1 MAWKCAAVHA
11 QHGLDVPAGAEGSFC
26 PFSVTAPKQT
36 RWWGHQEWGENGDNE
51 SPWLSFFFFFLPE
64 LLALYGT
71 SDLLMK
77 ICFKFWILKIQKM
90 NIPGQAS
97 WLHQIVHVLNFVCLF
112 FWINVWNNKMHELW
126 KMLSR
131 SSSISLSWLFL
142 ILALGEWR
150 HRSSKWAVLYRQEPK
165 GRVSL
170 AQELLWLNA
179 KWGTG
184 WRGAVVSLS
193 FEKRGEEILFWCE
206 WNYAFFFFFF

>member
-1 MAWKCAAVHA
+1 M
-11 QHGLDVPAGAEGSFC
+11 
-26 PFSVTAPKQT
+26 
-36 RWWGHQEWGENGDNE
+36 
-51 SPWLSFFFFFLPE
+51 
-64 LLALYGT
+64 LLALYRT

-150 HRSSKWAVLYRQEPK
+150 HCSSKWAVLYRQEPK

-179 KWGTG
+179 KCGTG
-184 WRGAVVSLS
+184 WRGAVVSPLRKE
-193 FEKRGEEILFWCE
+193 EKKSCFGVNEIMP
-206 WNYAFFFFFF
+206 FFFFFSSATFDWGTSGQPDV